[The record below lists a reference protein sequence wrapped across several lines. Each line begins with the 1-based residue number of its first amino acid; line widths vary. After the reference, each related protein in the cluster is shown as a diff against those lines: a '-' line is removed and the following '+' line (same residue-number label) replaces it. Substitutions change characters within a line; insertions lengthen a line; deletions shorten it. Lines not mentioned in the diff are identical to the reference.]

1 MNNATEIVTMDIET
15 LIPYWRN
22 PRNNEEAIEK
32 VKESIKA
39 YGYQALIIVDR
50 EKTII
55 VGHTRYRALKDLG
68 YKEIPVIVSSMSQ
81 KQAKEYR
88 IIDNKT
94 SEYATWTSDLSIELR
109 EFSSPEFRNLFFPE
123 IMNNFDIEGL
133 LGGVTP
139 ESALEASEKVLN
151 QYDNS
156 LKDGDSALNLS
167 FSCPNCSETVTISKS
182 DLMKNQNWE

>member
-1 MNNATEIVTMDIET
+1 MSNETEIVTIDIET

-22 PRNNEEAIEK
+22 PRNNEEAIAK

-39 YGYQALIIVDR
+39 FGYQALIIVDK
-50 EKTII
+50 ENTII
-55 VGHTRYRALKDLG
+55 VGHTRYRALKELG

-123 IMNNFDIEGL
+123 ITSNFNIETL
-133 LGGVTP
+133 LGDVTP
-139 ESALEASEKVLN
+139 ASALEASERVLN

-156 LKDGDSALNLS
+156 PKEGESVLTLS

>member
-1 MNNATEIVTMDIET
+1 VSNATEIVTMDIET

-22 PRNNEEAIEK
+22 PRNNTEAIEK

-39 YGYQALIIVDR
+39 YGYQSLIIVDT

-55 VGHTRYRALKDLG
+55 VGHTRYRALKELG
-68 YKEIPVIVSSMSQ
+68 YREIPVIVSSMSQ

-109 EFSSPEFRNLFFPE
+109 EFTSPELRNLFFPE
-123 IMNNFDIEGL
+123 IAMNFDIANL
-133 LGGVTP
+133 LGDVTP
-139 ESALEASEKVLN
+139 ESALEASEKMLN
-151 QYDNS
+151 QYNNS
-156 LKDGDSALNLS
+156 LKEGQNSLNIS
-167 FSCPNCSETVTISKS
+167 FPCPNCSETVTISKN